1 MTTAASVF
9 VDTNVL
15 LRATITAMP
24 LHREA
29 ADLIAAQR
37 SQGATLWLSRQ
48 VLREYLAVVTRP
60 QTFAVPLAAADAI
73 GRVRTF
79 QSLFVVADDTA
90 SVTAHLLLLLRD
102 YPTGG
107 KQVHDANI
115 VATMLAYGIST
126 LLTQNSDDMNRF
138 SDKIAIIPLPAATS

>member
-1 MTTAASVF
+1 MTTVGSVF

-15 LRATITAMP
+15 LRATIAAMP

-29 ADLIAAQR
+29 ADLVADQQSR
-37 SQGATLWLSRQ
+37 GATLWISRQ

-60 QTFAVPLAAADAI
+60 QTFAVPLSAADAI
-73 GRVRTF
+73 SRVQAF
-79 QSLFVVADDTA
+79 QSLFVVADDTVN
-90 SVTAHLLLLLRD
+90 VTTQLLLLLRD

-115 VATMLAYGIST
+115 VATMLAYNIDT
-126 LLTQNSDDMNRF
+126 LITQNIDDMQRF
-138 SDKIAIIPLPAATS
+138 SDKIAIIQLVAAVS